1 MKISVN
7 NLAIKYQDHYG
18 IKNISCELTAGKFV
32 ALVGHNGSGK
42 TTLCNALVGLLE
54 PSEGDINIQDLS
66 TDKQNFSTIGFAPQS
81 QVVDWYSN
89 VEANIMLGAQL
100 AHLKPNEAK
109 NQLDLI
115 LRLLDLSDLRDRS
128 LTDLSGGQLQ
138 RVQIARAIVHNP
150 LIYILD
156 EPTVGLDAQNT
167 DNLMKYLVKEAQSGK
182 LVIVSSHDLFLLQ
195 EYAEDLLLL
204 DEGKLIYHGSIND
217 LLKDRGNSRKF
228 IITLDNEY
236 SVADDFMIKNDD
248 VIKVEHESDNTWQL
262 EVKPEVT
269 ISDLMLM
276 FKKKIKVTSCV
287 EHEKTLKEVYLSMSK
302 RSGNYETN

>member
-1 MKISVN
+1 M
-7 NLAIKYQDHYG
+7 
-18 IKNISCELTAGKFV
+18 
-32 ALVGHNGSGK
+32 
-42 TTLCNALVGLLE
+42 
-54 PSEGDINIQDLS
+54 
-66 TDKQNFSTIGFAPQS
+66 
-81 QVVDWYSN
+81 
-89 VEANIMLGAQL
+89 
-100 AHLKPNEAK
+100 
-109 NQLDLI
+109 I

-276 FKKKIKVTSCV
+276 FKKEIKVTSCV

>member
-1 MKISVN
+1 
-7 NLAIKYQDHYG
+7 
-18 IKNISCELTAGKFV
+18 
-32 ALVGHNGSGK
+32 
-42 TTLCNALVGLLE
+42 
-54 PSEGDINIQDLS
+54 
-66 TDKQNFSTIGFAPQS
+66 
-81 QVVDWYSN
+81 
-89 VEANIMLGAQL
+89 
-100 AHLKPNEAK
+100 
-109 NQLDLI
+109 
-115 LRLLDLSDLRDRS
+115 
-128 LTDLSGGQLQ
+128 
-138 RVQIARAIVHNP
+138 AIVHNP

-276 FKKKIKVTSCV
+276 FKKEIKVTSCV